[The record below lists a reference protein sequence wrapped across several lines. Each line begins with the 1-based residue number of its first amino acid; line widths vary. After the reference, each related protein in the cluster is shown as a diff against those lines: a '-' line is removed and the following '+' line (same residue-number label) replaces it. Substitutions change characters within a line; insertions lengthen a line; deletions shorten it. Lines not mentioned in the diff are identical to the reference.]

1 MVFTE
6 AELKDLKK
14 DHLIK
19 IILEQEKTIAELK
32 SINQKLQELEN
43 KIEEIQSVSL
53 VRENASTLL
62 FRKVKYLESELLK
75 SQQYSRRECLDISG
89 IKDDVSDTDLEGKV
103 VELLSGVGVALEA
116 DKDIQACHRYG
127 RKKTVIVKFTNRK
140 TVHKIL
146 SVKTELPDNVFV
158 NETLCP
164 RNKYIWGRCSYLRK
178 QGMLAKVGVRNGMV
192 RVKKAANDH
201 YIDIMHEDDIIDM
214 FPDYEFPF

>member
-1 MVFTE
+1 M
-6 AELKDLKK
+6 
-14 DHLIK
+14 
-19 IILEQEKTIAELK
+19 
-32 SINQKLQELEN
+32 
-43 KIEEIQSVSL
+43 
-53 VRENASTLL
+53 
-62 FRKVKYLESELLK
+62 KYLESELLK

-164 RNKYIWGRCSYLRK
+164 RLVYFYKII
-178 QGMLAKVGVRNGMV
+178 NGCISF
-192 RVKKAANDH
+192 KSSSS
-201 YIDIMHEDDIIDM
+201 HESGG
-214 FPDYEFPF
+214 